1 MHLNVFP
8 KKEKAK
14 RQREEAIYKEEL
26 KILVMDEGR
35 KQFAIEV
42 VEALPLVESRG
53 KQASSEVFQGCL
65 NPDGKAPVVH
75 KYV

>member
-1 MHLNVFP
+1 MYFRE
-8 KKEKAK
+8 KEKAN
-14 RQREEAIYKEEL
+14 RQREEAIYKGGV
-26 KILVMDEGR
+26 KIFVMDEGR

-65 NPDGKAPVVH
+65 NPDGKAPVAHDSV
-75 KYV
+75 